1 MARDFEDIHRLDDLD
16 DTELRDLVR
25 ERLGETGAVDAENI
39 TVRVQDGTV
48 HLLGRV
54 GTEGELRIAERVLA
68 DVLGVQDYVN
78 ELVVDPIRRS
88 EESEDAEEASTFNDG
103 GDFIGDRPPT
113 WDDGSAGSGTGE
125 EDLEGRLFGTTDMQA
140 AIGEGES
147 YIPPLDPTPE
157 GMTGTDAGPETYSED
172 H

>member
-1 MARDFEDIHRLDDLD
+1 MARDFEDLHGLDDLD

-25 ERLGETGAVDAENI
+25 ERLGDTGAVDADNI
-39 TVRVQDGTV
+39 TVRVEDGTV

-88 EESEDAEEASTFNDG
+88 EESEDAEEASGSNEG
-103 GDFIGDRPPT
+103 GDFIGDRPLNQ
-113 WDDGSAGSGTGE
+113 DDGSVVND
-125 EDLEGRLFGTTDMQA
+125 EDLEGRLFGTTDMQT

-147 YIPPLDPTPE
+147 YIPPLEPTPE
-157 GMTGTDAGPETYSED
+157 GLAGTDGGAEAYGED